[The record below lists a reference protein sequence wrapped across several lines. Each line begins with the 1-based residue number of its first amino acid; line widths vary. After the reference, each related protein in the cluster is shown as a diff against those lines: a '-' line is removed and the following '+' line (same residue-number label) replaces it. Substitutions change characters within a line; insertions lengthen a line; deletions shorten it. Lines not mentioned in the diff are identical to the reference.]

1 MHFIEVNDAYK
12 QQLEKLRIQL
22 ALERS
27 LKKND
32 NEHFNK
38 QIKSTTLPA
47 AKANYRKLKMI
58 RAAVHDSRIE
68 AIMKEIENLRAC
80 AYDNDD

>member
-1 MHFIEVNDAYK
+1 M
-12 QQLEKLRIQL
+12 

-32 NEHFNK
+32 NEHFAK

-47 AKANYRKLKMI
+47 AKENYSKAKLT
-58 RAAVHDSRIE
+58 RAAAHDSRIE
-68 AIMKEIENLRAC
+68 ALSKEIRRRKKMINE
-80 AYDNDD
+80 